1 MKKGREVFITWYRN
15 HAQRIIE
22 ERVDRYKD
30 RFEEIPRG
38 IRVID
43 LKYRWGSCASNN
55 HLNFHWKIILAPMT
69 IVDYIVVHEMAHLI
83 EKNHTPEF
91 WEIIGNVLPDYEQ
104 RKEWL
109 RRNGK
114 YLDI

>member
-1 MKKGREVFITWYRN
+1 MPK
-15 HAQRIIE
+15 
-22 ERVDRYKD
+22 VDSYKD

-43 LKYRWGSCASNN
+43 FKYRWRSCSSKN

-91 WEIIGNVLPDYEQ
+91 WEIIGTVLPDYEQ